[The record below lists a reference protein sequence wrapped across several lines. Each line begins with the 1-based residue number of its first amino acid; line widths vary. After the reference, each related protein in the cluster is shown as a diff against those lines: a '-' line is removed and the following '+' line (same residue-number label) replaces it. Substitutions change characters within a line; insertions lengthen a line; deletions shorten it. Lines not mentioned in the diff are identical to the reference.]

1 MKIKLIFLLCL
12 SFFFSNILAQTM
24 ETNIQGIVIK
34 DYQCYGTNL
43 VTGNLINR
51 NSSGFKGKLRAKI
64 IDSEG
69 DIAYQGTTDITLGAQ
84 NGVSFSVYIAVKTC
98 LSPNKVQITLEP

>member
-1 MKIKLIFLLCL
+1 
-12 SFFFSNILAQTM
+12 M
-24 ETNIQGIVIK
+24 ETNIQGIVVK
-34 DYQCYGTNL
+34 DYQCYRSNWIQ
-43 VTGNLINR
+43 GNLINR

-69 DIAYQGTTDITLGAQ
+69 DIAYQGTKDITLGPQ
-84 NGVSFSVYIAVKTC
+84 NGVSFEVYIAVKNC